1 MDLFKLVGSIFI
13 KSEDANEEIDNVKEK
28 AKDLATTVGK
38 SISDAGTKISSI
50 GTKMLPVT
58 VAIGGIGAV
67 AVKSSAEMKALNSQ
81 FEQTFG
87 DLQSQATEAIN
98 GVATESGILQTRLQG
113 IGTSIYAFAKSSGAD
128 SAEAMSLMETALKAT
143 ADASA
148 YYDRSLEDTSE
159 SLMSF
164 LKGNY
169 ENDSALGLSCT
180 ETTRNAKAMEM
191 FGKEFNDLSEI
202 QKQQTLLKMVTDS
215 QKLSGAMGQ
224 ASRESD
230 GFENV
235 TGNLNESV
243 KLLGA
248 EFGEVL
254 LPTVVSLVQKA
265 TAFLQKLS
273 QMDDG
278 TKKMIVTATLLVGAI
293 APVLVVV
300 GKVMSVVGTI
310 ITVMPKIVSGV
321 KLIGTGLKALWGIIS
336 ANPVGVII
344 TIIGVLIGVFIHL
357 WNTSEEFRNFWI
369 NLWDNIKSIVS
380 TVVNAVVT
388 FLTNAWNSIKT
399 TVENVFNGIITFFQ
413 NVWNTIKNVV
423 QVALMFIVEIITTY
437 FELIT
442 LPFRF
447 IWENC
452 KGIITEVWNA
462 IKTFIT
468 TAIDAV
474 KTTITNVLTAIQTV
488 FSNIWNAIKNNIITP
503 VFNSIKTVVTNVM
516 NAVKSV
522 ISTVMNAIK
531 SVFSTVWNAIKSVV
545 TTVLNSIKSVIS
557 NVMNAVKSVI
567 SNAWNSIKSTVSGAI
582 NGVKNTISNGLNS
595 AKNTV
600 SNVLNSIK
608 SKFSSIMNGA
618 KNIVSGA
625 ISKIKGFFNFNWS
638 LPKLKL
644 PHFSLTGKFSLT
656 PPSVPKFSIE
666 WYKHGGIMTEPTLFD
681 YNPLTGKA
689 RVGGEAGDE
698 AIAPIDLL
706 QGYVATAVASQY
718 NIIAETLEN
727 LFGKLFE
734 ILERYFP
741 EFTKQVVLDT
751 GVLVGEL
758 APKMDTELGKI
769 MNHKGRGN

>member
-13 KSEDANEEIDNVKEK
+13 KSEDANEEIDKVKKK
-28 AKDLATTVGK
+28 ASELATTVGNSMK
-38 SISDAGTKISSI
+38 TTGEKVTNV

-58 VAIGGIGAV
+58 VAIAGIGTV
-67 AVKSSAEMKALNSQ
+67 AVKSSAEIKAMNSQ

-87 DLQSQATEAIN
+87 SLQEEASSAMN
-98 GVATESGILQTRLQG
+98 RVASESGILQTRLQG
-113 IGTSIYAFAKSSGAD
+113 VGTSIYAFAKSSGAD
-128 SAEAMSLMETALKAT
+128 SAEAMALMEEALRAT

-164 LKGNY
+164 LKGNFA
-169 ENDSALGLSCT
+169 NDAQLGVSCT
-180 ETTRNAKAMEM
+180 ETTRNAKAMEL
-191 FGKEFNDLSEI
+191 FGKKYNDLSEI

-224 ASRESD
+224 ASREAD

-235 TGNLNESV
+235 TGNLKESV

-254 LPTVVSLVQKA
+254 LPTVVNLIQKA
-265 TAFLQKLS
+265 TAFFQKLG
-273 QMDDG
+273 QMDEG
-278 TKKMIVTATLLVGAI
+278 TKKLIVTATLLVGAI
-293 APVLVVV
+293 APVLIVV
-300 GKVMSVVGTI
+300 GKVMSGVGTI

-369 NLWDNIKSIVS
+369 NLWNNIKSIAS

-388 FLTNAWNSIKT
+388 FLSNAWNSIKT
-399 TVENVFNGIITFFQ
+399 TVTNVFNGIKTFFQ

-423 QVALMFIVEIITTY
+423 QVALMFIVEVITTY

-452 KGIITEVWNA
+452 KDIIISVWNA
-462 IKTFIT
+462 IKTFISN
-468 TAIDAV
+468 AINAV
-474 KTTITNVLTAIQTV
+474 KTTITNILNAIKTV

-516 NAVKSV
+516 NAIKSV
-522 ISTVMNAIK
+522 ISTVLNAIK
-531 SVFSTVWNAIKSVV
+531 SVFSTVWNAIKSVI
-545 TTVLNSIKSVIS
+545 TTVLNSIKSVVS
-557 NVMNAVKSVI
+557 SVMNSVKSVI
-567 SNAWNSIKSTVSGAI
+567 NTAWNNVKSTVSNAI

-608 SKFSSIMNGA
+608 SKFSSIFESA
-618 KNIVSGA
+618 KSIVSGA
-625 ISKIKGFFNFNWS
+625 INKIKGFFNFSWS
-638 LPKLKL
+638 LPKLKM
-644 PHFSLTGKFSLT
+644 PHPKISGSFSLN

-681 YNPLTGKA
+681 YNPMTGKA

-718 NIIAETLEN
+718 NIIAETLED
-727 LFGKLFE
+727 LFEKLFA

-769 MNHKGRGN
+769 INHKGRGN

>member
-1 MDLFKLVGSIFI
+1 MDLFKLVGSIFV
-13 KSEDANEEIDNVKEK
+13 KSDEANEEIDKVKKK
-28 AKDLATTVGK
+28 AKELATTVGTTMQTTGQK
-38 SISDAGTKISSI
+38 MTSI
-50 GTKMLPVT
+50 GTKLLPVT
-58 VAIGGIGAV
+58 VGIAGLGTV

-87 DLQSQATEAIN
+87 ELQGQASEALRS
-98 GVATESGILQTRLQG
+98 VANESGILETRLQG
-113 IGTSIYAFAKSSGAD
+113 VGTSIYAFAKSSGAD
-128 SAEAMSLMETALKAT
+128 SAEAMALMEEALRAT

-164 LKGNY
+164 LKGNFA
-169 ENDSALGLSCT
+169 NDAQLGVSCT
-180 ETTRNAKAMEM
+180 ETTRNAKAMEL
-191 FGKEFNDLSEI
+191 FGKKYNDLSEI

-235 TGNLNESV
+235 MGNLKESA

-254 LPTVVSLVQKA
+254 LPTVVSLIQKA
-265 TAFLQKLS
+265 TGFIQKLG
-273 QMDDG
+273 QMDEG
-278 TKKMIVTATLLVGAI
+278 TKKVVVTVALLVGAI
-293 APVLVVV
+293 APVLIAV
-300 GKVMSVVGTI
+300 GKLTSGIGSILTNMPTI
-310 ITVMPKIVSGV
+310 ISGV
-321 KLIGTGLKALWGIIS
+321 KNIGTGLKTLWGIIS
-336 ANPVGVII
+336 ANPIGIII
-344 TIIGVLIGVFIHL
+344 TIIGALIAVFVHL

-369 NLWDNIKSIVS
+369 NLWNNVKSIVS
-380 TVVNAVVT
+380 NVVNSVVT
-388 FLTNAWNSIKT
+388 FLSNAWNSIKT
-399 TVENVFNGIITFFQ
+399 TVTNVFNGIKTFFESI
-413 NVWNTIKNVV
+413 WNEIKNVV
-423 QVALMFIVEIITTY
+423 QVALMFIVELVTTY

-452 KGIITEVWNA
+452 KDIIIGAWNA
-462 IKTFIT
+462 IKSFVSN
-468 TAIDAV
+468 AINAV
-474 KTTITNVLTAIQTV
+474 KTTITNVLNAIKTV

-503 VFNSIKTVVTNVM
+503 VFNSIKSIVTNVM
-516 NAVKSV
+516 NSVKTV

-531 SVFSTVWNAIKSVV
+531 TVFSTVWNAIKSVV

-557 NVMNAVKSVI
+557 SVMNAIKSVI
-567 SNAWNSIKSTVSGAI
+567 SNAWNSVKSTVSGAI

-608 SKFSSIMNGA
+608 NKFSSIMNSA
-618 KNIVSGA
+618 KSIVSGA
-625 ISKIKGFFNFNWS
+625 INKIKGFFNFSWS
-638 LPKLKL
+638 LPKLKM
-644 PHFSLTGKFSLT
+644 PHPTISGKFSLN
-656 PPSVPKFSIE
+656 PPSVPKFSIS

-689 RVGGEAGDE
+689 KVGGEAGDE

-706 QGYVATAVASQY
+706 QGYVATAVASQ
-718 NIIAETLEN
+718 NNTIVEALDD
-727 LFGKLFE
+727 LFGKLFG